1 MEQIV
6 LIRTAALN
14 ASVIQAFRAGKPLK
28 SQAFRTDG
36 SNFYLFDKLIAK
48 RTIGG
53 IAVSN
58 AGFPTAKTYATFRE
72 LGVRVST
79 KGGVTKINGKV
90 VDTTSAAFMK
100 IPSKDI
106 SKRTAFATPESAR
119 GPKTNRTGFSSTTGL
134 TGLRKFREQS
144 RLRTTGSKKGVPLS
158 ETATQPSDQLAVTRI
173 TGVKSKGTKRTV
185 GNITHHVL
193 PKSKTP
199 GMAFNK
205 NNAIQISEPE
215 HKELH
220 KLNKISKLAK
230 RIQRIAIRGTREEL
244 DEVSEG
250 IGNVMRSTNKTKLE
264 QGLFDK
270 FVSDDT
276 TAAKQLGVLG
286 RTRDDIIADP
296 KELAEKSTRTIAIR
310 NDKGKLFKRQDELDD
325 ANINLSRRLNKKNP
339 HSVFDRLQNI
349 TKGRA
354 RVAQTP
360 DVPRSA
366 NIKINAKD
374 GREIA
379 NEYDRLKHD
388 PNNPQVSSA
397 YNDFIKETNQQY
409 ADIQKRGIKVNRIG
423 EGVKPYETSSEL
435 HRDIAMKKINYFPTD
450 KGFGRD
456 ADKFSNHPLLGPSPF
471 KDTAG
476 NTLTNNDTFRVV
488 HDINGHNFGEKAGFS
503 PTGEQNAFETH
514 KLFYSENAQRALF
527 TETAGQSNWASFSK
541 EFGENNRT
549 TPDKMVFA
557 EQKAGLFPDKMIFKR
572 WHR

>member
-1 MEQIV
+1 M
-6 LIRTAALN
+6 
-14 ASVIQAFRAGKPLK
+14 K

-36 SNFYLFDKLIAK
+36 TNFYLFDKLIAK
-48 RTIGG
+48 RTVGG

-72 LGVRVST
+72 LGVKVNT
-79 KGGVTKINGKV
+79 KGGVTRINGKV
-90 VDTTSAAFMK
+90 VDPTSKAFMK
-100 IPSKDI
+100 IPSNDI
-106 SKRTAFATPESAR
+106 SKRTAFATPVSSR
-119 GPKTNRTGFSSTTGL
+119 GPKTNRKGFSATTGL

-158 ETATQPSDQLAVTRI
+158 ETAVQPSDQLAVNRI
-173 TGVKSKGTKRTV
+173 TGIKSKGTKRTV

-193 PKSKTP
+193 PKSKVP
-199 GMAFNK
+199 GMAFNP

-230 RIQRIAIRGTREEL
+230 RIMRI
-244 DEVSEG
+244 
-250 IGNVMRSTNKTKLE
+250 
-264 QGLFDK
+264 
-270 FVSDDT
+270 
-276 TAAKQLGVLG
+276 
-286 RTRDDIIADP
+286 
-296 KELAEKSTRTIAIR
+296 
-310 NDKGKLFKRQDELDD
+310 
-325 ANINLSRRLNKKNP
+325 
-339 HSVFDRLQNI
+339 
-349 TKGRA
+349 
-354 RVAQTP
+354 AQTP

-366 NIKINAKD
+366 NIRINAKD

-388 PNNPQVSSA
+388 PNNPKVSSA
-397 YNDFIKETNQQY
+397 YNDFIKETNAQY
-409 ADIQKRGIKVNRIG
+409 ADIQKKGIRVDRIG
-423 EGVKPYETSSEL
+423 EGVKPYETSGEL
-435 HRDIAMKKINYFPTD
+435 NNDIAKNRIRYFPTD

-471 KDTAG
+471 KDSAG

-541 EFGENNRT
+541 EFGAGNRT

-557 EQKAGLFPDKMIFKR
+557 EQKAGLFPDSFVFKR